1 MDDASRQRMIDRLEE
16 KTREMPGKFFFS
28 FPEREYPK
36 GAAENACRLIWS
48 DSGEFSLAI
57 CGVDGERQI
66 VRMEQND
73 LAVGPPGAPTRFRSH
88 APCRSFV
95 ASFYPD
101 RIRLAMYGYN
111 SKLHRSV
118 VHTVCDFP
126 CILPPH
132 GYTLFHLLRRF
143 DPERET
149 AAAYRCLQ
157 TLLEL
162 ALACLRSPSAAPDAG
177 RTQYIWRQIDDYL
190 RQHLD
195 ANLSRQEVARKF
207 HRNAS
212 YLSTLC
218 RRNTQTAFNAYVRHL
233 RIERAELLLDGLLSL
248 DEIAAQ
254 CGFRQTNY
262 LIRVFKS
269 IHGVTPGQYRTRNGR
284 RANENE

>member
-1 MDDASRQRMIDRLEE
+1 MDDASWRRMIARLEE
-16 KTREMPGKFFFS
+16 KTRQMPGKIFFS
-28 FPEREYPK
+28 FPERQYPT

-48 DSGEFSLAI
+48 DSDEFSLET
-57 CGVDGERQI
+57 GSVGGERQI
-66 VRMEQND
+66 VRMSQND

-111 SKLHRSV
+111 SKLRRSV

-149 AAAYRCLQ
+149 AAVHCCLQ

-162 ALACLRSPSAAPDAG
+162 ALACLRNTDTPEAG

-190 RQHLD
+190 RLHLD
-195 ANLSRQEVARKF
+195 ANLSRQEIARKF

-212 YLSTLC
+212 YLSSLC

-262 LIRVFKS
+262 LIRVFRS
-269 IHGVTPGQYRTRNGR
+269 IHGVTPGQYRARNGR
-284 RANENE
+284 RTAGND